1 MSKTVGFNYKQISET
16 LLKCLDTCKK
26 DICIFIH
33 KNADGDCL
41 GAGLGL
47 GLWLQNR
54 GFNAK
59 IISSNNF
66 SENYTWMPNSMN
78 LLIYDSIFK
87 NAVIEHIEKSNLIF
101 CVDFSQKCRIDEEL
115 VKLIENKNKTIFV
128 IDHHLEESEF
138 KGFNFI
144 NNLATSTCEML
155 YEVLKNINKKEITED
170 IAKCIYVGIITDTG
184 KFMTSNMNYHVHEIA
199 AELLKSNDID
209 VAKIQNN
216 IYCNN
221 RLVRMRFLGHV
232 LSKCLR
238 IIPDCKTSYISI
250 SQEDYSKFYL
260 RPGDTDGIVNYG
272 LSLKGTI
279 LTAMFNEKKDGI
291 YISFRSVGDF
301 AVNEFAKTYFNG
313 GGHKNAAG
321 GFSKLSLKETVNN
334 FVNIIKKLNNIQN
347 GKKI

>member
-1 MSKTVGFNYKQISET
+1 MSKTVSFNYKQISET

-66 SENYTWMPNSMN
+66 SESYTWMPNSMN
-78 LLIYDSIFK
+78 LL
-87 NAVIEHIEKSNLIF
+87 IEHIEKSNLIF

-221 RLVRMRFLGHV
+221 RLVRMRFLGYV

-272 LSLKGTI
+272 LSL
-279 LTAMFNEKKDGI
+279 
-291 YISFRSVGDF
+291 YI
-301 AVNEFAKTYFNG
+301 
-313 GGHKNAAG
+313 
-321 GFSKLSLKETVNN
+321 
-334 FVNIIKKLNNIQN
+334 NISGRLF
-347 GKKI
+347 